1 MAEALSTQISLSR
14 DTIRQNITDY
24 IKNYLE
30 LENVDL
36 TKSSFLSF
44 LIDIISTLT
53 ANLMFYQISTYRE
66 FFLVTAQL
74 PESILNLSAF
84 LGYNTQEAVYA
95 TVNVLVRIPLSFTD
109 ASVTLTIPNNFK
121 FKSTEGIEFL
131 TYYNTTISI
140 TNNSSVSISVL
151 EGSKSYTFPV
161 TIDTE
166 NNEFVFI
173 LPLRQ
178 YKTTVQEF
186 QIDSDTPLYQFVTID
201 VPFTGK
207 ISSLQVEVKNPGEPA
222 FTIWTEF
229 ASLYL
234 MDVNDKGYISR
245 RTDDGRRIYFGNGL
259 VGVQPTPGATIRVT
273 ITETEG
279 AGGNVIAGSI
289 IIGDRL
295 YVTTGAGITQIV
307 NYTVTNTSPA
317 TNGEDEESIEE
328 IRSNA
333 IAGLTTLGRLV
344 TGDDY
349 KNVDVVIPESP
360 LATSALPVLKRS
372 DLKVNEVQMFTVLQ
386 FGNSIVPTKNATY
399 STIPSTT
406 YIPRGTTIS
415 VDDEDYTTLF
425 DITTDLINQV
435 ANYHYILHEISQIPV
450 LTTNYGTE
458 YDIYS
463 DNLIVSRQ
471 DDTGVFQLHYHSTE
485 ADADLTTC
493 QLEVLSTGQLVD
505 MTNDSTSY
513 NFVYV
518 FDPYTEIPEGE
529 ETFYFTIS
537 NATTTVARY
546 SASFIFRQ
554 PLSDFMMSNLVAT
567 DSTSVVI
574 YDIPTIKKSYYDSIS
589 QRDFEAQILQTMMTS
604 MDFSGY
610 RMLTDFTNL
619 KFTNATGSLR
629 NMRHNKVTRS
639 PVIDIQPTPPTSPS
653 LGDRYIVGDGT
664 LSGSWIGYDDRIA
677 QCTDASNIIWF
688 FIEAATDDIVLVQ
701 NRGAKYIYTGEEWIL
716 IPTYQIPLVLEIEVF
731 KELSYSGTIDLLAAT
746 VRTAVIS
753 AFESRFGINI
763 ELYRSEIIDV
773 VQEVDGV
780 DHCSVKK
787 PETNVFFNFELE
799 DLTEDELLEYGPEY
813 VYFTT
818 DSITVKVYT

>member
-24 IKNYLE
+24 IKTYLE

-36 TKSSFLSF
+36 VKSSFLSF

-84 LGYNTQEAVYA
+84 LGYNTQEASYA

-109 ASVTLTIPNNFK
+109 PTITLTIPENFK
-121 FKSTEGIEFL
+121 FKSNDGIEFL

-140 TNNSSVSISVL
+140 INNSSVSISVL

-161 TIDTE
+161 SIDTDT
-166 NNEFVFI
+166 NEFVFI

-178 YKTTVQEF
+178 YKTTIQEF
-186 QIDSDTPLYQFVTID
+186 QVDSDVPLYQFVTID

-207 ISSLQVEVKNPGEPA
+207 VSSLQVEVKNPGEPA
-222 FTIWTEF
+222 FTIWSEST
-229 ASLYL
+229 SMYL
-234 MDVNDKGYISR
+234 MDVSDKGYVSR
-245 RTDDGRRIYFGNGL
+245 RTDDGRRLYFGNGL

-273 ITETEG
+273 IVETEG
-279 AGGNVIAGSI
+279 AGGNAIAGSI
-289 IIGDRL
+289 TTGDRL
-295 YVTTGAGITQIV
+295 YITTGAGTTQIV
-307 NYTVTNTSPA
+307 NYTFTNTSPA

-344 TGDDY
+344 TGNDY
-349 KNVDVVIPESP
+349 ENVDTVIPSSP

-386 FGNSIVPTKNATY
+386 FGADTVPTRNATY
-399 STIPSTT
+399 STTPSTT
-406 YIPRGTTIS
+406 HIPRGTTIS
-415 VDDEDYTTLF
+415 VDDEDYSTLF
-425 DITTDLINQV
+425 DMTTDLINQV
-435 ANYHYILHEISQIPV
+435 ANYHYILYEISQTPT

-463 DNLIVSRQ
+463 DNLIVLRQ

-493 QLEVLSTGQLVD
+493 QLEVLSTGQLFD
-505 MTNDSTSY
+505 MTNDSTAH
-513 NFVYV
+513 NFIYV
-518 FDPYTEIPEGE
+518 FDPYTGIPEGE

-546 SASFIFRQ
+546 SASLIFRQ

-567 DSTSVVI
+567 DSTSIII

-589 QRDFEAQILQTMMTS
+589 QRDFETQVLQLMMTT

-619 KFTNATGSLR
+619 KFTNTTGNLR
-629 NMRHNKVTRS
+629 NMMHNKVTRS
-639 PVIDIQPTPPTSPS
+639 PVIDIQTTPPTSPS

-664 LSGSWIGYDDRIA
+664 PTGAWIGYDDQIA

-701 NRGAKYIYTGEEWIL
+701 NRGAKYIYTGEEWIP
-716 IPTYQIPLVLEIEVF
+716 IPTYQIPLILEVEVF
-731 KELSYSGTIDLLAAT
+731 KELSYSGTLDGLAT
-746 VRTAVIS
+746 SVRTAIIA

-763 ELYRSEIIDV
+763 ELYHSEIIDV

-780 DHCSVKK
+780 DHCAIKK
-787 PETNVFFNFELE
+787 PETNIFFNFDLD
-799 DLTEDELLEYGPEY
+799 DLTENELLEYGPEY
-813 VYFTT
+813 VYFTR
-818 DSITVKVYT
+818 DSITIKVYS